1 MRDLVRVADR
11 AGGDDDS
18 TPLWTAIAVALPT
31 NRPRSA
37 TVSGTKTMAMKR
49 LDAARI
55 AYEALA
61 YPSTIRDAAEVAAH
75 LGIPPATVYKTL
87 VVQRAA
93 GRPLLVML
101 AADRQLDLKAPGRG
115 RRGEEAPAGRP
126 PGRRAAHRLLVGGIS
141 ALAVRDGA
149 FDVCVD
155 AAALAVEAVCV
166 SSGQRGLNLR
176 VRTADLDRRDGR
188 AGGRGDRR
196 VTVQGVDGT
205 TLGRRAAAG
214 GRRGRATALS
224 ARFESALCL
233 LPCTAL

>member
-1 MRDLVRVADR
+1 M
-11 AGGDDDS
+11 
-18 TPLWTAIAVALPT
+18 
-31 NRPRSA
+31 
-37 TVSGTKTMAMKR
+37 SGTKTMAMKR

-101 AADRQLDLKAPGRG
+101 AADRQLDLKRLAAAV
-115 RRGEEAPAGRP
+115 GEKKLQL
-126 PGRRAAHRLLVGGIS
+126 AAHRDAERLTGLLVGGIS

-176 VRTADLDRRDGR
+176 VRTADLI
-188 AGGRGDRR
+188 A
-196 VTVQGVDGT
+196 
-205 TLGRRAAAG
+205 
-214 GRRGRATALS
+214 ATA
-224 ARFESALCL
+224 ARAVEGIGV
-233 LPCTAL
+233 